1 MEIRKYSKR
10 ESILATRG
18 LAADILRDLDTPKS
32 LSIALMLRYGD
43 FSDLQNIAP
52 EICHYDYDMPE
63 SFELDY
69 KAFQLLRKSSGL
81 IEGFELKAAA
91 LSKANKAEAANAMT
105 NELFSRR
112 TSGNFK
118 FLPQTERIMFYARSY
133 IAQLL
138 GNSPFAEH
146 DAGFGPGATIACKGE
161 GTHLLFKSATF
172 PICTTSVWPYLRS
185 YLAQCNVFSSS
196 IAGLELQT
204 QVAGP
209 FSIWTPVHVE
219 YNKLTTV
226 PKDFRGDRV
235 ICIEPDGNVFVQKQI
250 GRWIRSA
257 LRSAGL
263 NLNTRQPVNGRLA
276 RQGSLDDTLST
287 IDFSSASD
295 MISTGLVRELLPDY
309 AFNMMDSAR
318 CKYTRWPTAKGEPA
332 DIRRNAK
339 FSSMGNG
346 FTFELE
352 TLVFLGLL
360 YGSFKEAGHR
370 MHLHDSPHTNASVFG
385 DDVICPTRVGEI
397 FVECCRCVGFMVNL
411 EKTFVKGPF
420 RESCGYD
427 YFNGIRIT
435 SFRIKEL
442 ITDEFR
448 RVDYANRLRD
458 RFLIQGFTDN
468 RIKRSWNN
476 LIRPIERKRYGP
488 MHSFNTVI
496 WVSIFDVPYIRAYHN
511 FRMWIKVPRVI
522 PRRENGVFSEDTTL
536 TAMLYV
542 SPSSLSKAKK
552 GDSSYVSIKDRSIDH
567 YDLSAGTWLP

>member
-1 MEIRKYSKR
+1 MELRKYSKR
-10 ESILATRG
+10 QSIDATRG
-18 LAADILRDLDTPKS
+18 FAADVLRDLGTPKS
-32 LSIALMLRYGD
+32 LALEIMLRYND
-43 FSDLQNIAP
+43 FSEMQSIAP
-52 EICHYDYDMPE
+52 SVDHYDHATPE

-81 IEGFELKAAA
+81 IEGYDLAKSAILKAE
-91 LSKANKAEAANAMT
+91 KAEALNHDT

-112 TSGNFK
+112 ASGNFK
-118 FLPQTERIMFYARSY
+118 FLPQTERIMFYAQSF
-133 IAQLL
+133 IADCLS
-138 GNSPFAEH
+138 NSIFGDH

-161 GTHLLFKSATF
+161 DTHLLCKTATF

-185 YLAQCNVFSSS
+185 YLTQCNAYSCS
-196 IAGLELQT
+196 IVGLELQT
-204 QVAGP
+204 MVAGP
-209 FSIWTPVHVE
+209 FSIVAPKHVE
-219 YNKLTTV
+219 FNKLTTV

-235 ICIEPDGNVFVQKQI
+235 ICIEPDGNILVQKQL
-250 GRWIRSA
+250 GRWLRSA
-257 LRSAGL
+257 LRSVGL

-276 RQGSLDDTLST
+276 RQGSLYDTLST

-295 MISTGLVRELLPDY
+295 MISTGLIRALLPDY
-309 AFNMMDSAR
+309 AFNMLDSAR
-318 CKYTRWPTAKGEPA
+318 CKYTAWPTDDGYN
-332 DIRRNAK
+332 IRKNSK

-360 YGSFKEAGHR
+360 YGSFKEANCR
-370 MHLHDSPHTNASVFG
+370 MHLHDSPLTNASVFG
-385 DDVICPTRVGEI
+385 DDVICPTKVGEI
-397 FVECCRCVGFMVNL
+397 FVECCRCVGFVVNH
-411 EKTFVKGPF
+411 EKTFTKGYF

-427 YFNGIRIT
+427 YFNGMRIT

-442 ITDEFR
+442 ITDDFR

-476 LIRPIERKRYGP
+476 LIRPIPDKKFGP

-496 WVSIFDVPYIRAYHN
+496 WVSIFDRTYTKTVRN
-511 FRMWIKVPRVI
+511 SRMWIRVPRVL
-522 PRRENGVFSEDTTL
+522 PRHEGREFSEDATL
-536 TAMLYV
+536 TASVYV
-542 SPSSLSKAKK
+542 LPSSLSLAKR
-552 GDSSYVSIKDRSIDH
+552 GSARYYAIKDRSIDH